1 MELLF
6 RWRSRLATI
15 RTIENLKANRKVTDC
30 VKEIVDSVHNMGFL
44 PFDSQSSFRT
54 LCRFPRP
61 KVREAAAMLRVT
73 EVGQGRVAQ
82 LVRARR

>member
-1 MELLF
+1 VELLF

-61 KVREAAAMLRVT
+61 QVMRAPAALQPT
-73 EVGQGRVAQ
+73 
-82 LVRARR
+82 